1 MPCNMTARLTQ
12 APWMGKCG
20 QSEAVCLPAGEATH
34 GAKMVY
40 DLRPDGTRQY
50 ALALVLAIYTLPN
63 TSEVWFEHKYFLS
76 RGDLAE
82 RPRWSSFLQVRGVVV
97 LPPGS

>member
-1 MPCNMTARLTQ
+1 
-12 APWMGKCG
+12 
-20 QSEAVCLPAGEATH
+20 
-34 GAKMVY
+34 MVY

-82 RPRWSSFLQVRGVVV
+82 RPRWSSFLQVRAFFCARFLAGVKPSW
-97 LPPGS
+97 LPAWSVTCRGSAQLQGWPGRCSPLYC